1 MASHK
6 LITIIGIHADTQFL
20 NVTEDEANLMYDEVT
35 KNPDFV
41 AAALY
46 RGGFKAPL
54 SGQPFFLIRLDH
66 SKTHLKR

>member
-6 LITIIGIHADTQFL
+6 LITVIGIHADTQFL
-20 NVTEDEANLMYDEVT
+20 NVTEDEANRIYDEVT
-35 KNPDFV
+35 QNDDFV

-54 SGQPFFLIRLDH
+54 SGQPFYLIRLDH
-66 SKTHLKR
+66 STKHLKR